1 MLNKDRRRF
10 KRALLTGEHLC
21 PWWLAYTF
29 DNRLR
34 RWIHRPERLLDAYVR
49 PGMTVVDIGCGMG
62 HFSLGMARMVG
73 RRGEVVAVDL
83 QPQMLEVLSRRAEK
97 QGLAD
102 RIRLHRCRAD
112 ALGLEMAADFALT
125 FWMAHEVGD
134 LQPFMREIHALLT
147 AGGSYF
153 LAEPRLHVTADRF
166 RRIAET
172 AKRAG
177 FTECSRPA
185 VRLSRAVVFR
195 KAGAR
200 AAGQTGGR
208 ARRAA
213 AVERQP
219 GRGHPASGAPRSD
232 MLWPNPDLPE
242 EQRP

>member
-1 MLNKDRRRF
+1 M
-10 KRALLTGEHLC
+10 TGEHLC
-21 PWWLAYTF
+21 PWWLAHTF

-34 RWIHRPERLLDAYVR
+34 RWIHRPERLLGAYVR

-73 RRGEVVAVDL
+73 SRGEVVAVDL

-102 RIRLHRCRAD
+102 RIRLHRCQAD
-112 ALGLEMAADFALT
+112 GLGLELAADFALT

-134 LQPFMREIHALLT
+134 LQPFMREIHGLLT
-147 AGGSYF
+147 AGGRYF

-185 VRLSRAVVFR
+185 VRLSRAAVFH

-200 AAGQTGGR
+200 AAGPDRRTGAAGR
-208 ARRAA
+208 GRRAA
-213 AVERQP
+213 AGPRPP
-219 GRGHPASGAPRSD
+219 G
-232 MLWPNPDLPE
+232 L
-242 EQRP
+242 